1 MTTFAEITTLGVGGE
16 IAKLV
21 HATNEKEIITA
32 VSDADAAGVPLLI
45 VGGGSNILAAD
56 DGFDGVVVQ
65 VASKGN
71 SYEIDAC
78 SGGMLS
84 VAAGEEWDEFV
95 QFTLDK
101 NLANLESL
109 SGIPGTVGASPI
121 QNIGAYGHEVGEV
134 IARVRTYDR
143 KLKEIKTFSASECG
157 FHYRSSRFK
166 EESDRF
172 VILEVVF
179 QLRRGE
185 NSLPI
190 EYQQLADELGV
201 LVGERVS
208 TARVREAV
216 LRLRSSKGMLLSD
229 GFKSAG
235 SFFTNPIVSR
245 ELADQLPQNAPRYP
259 IEKISLTQE
268 LEIKN
273 SSINNSVG
281 LNSTDDQLKISAAWL
296 IEHAGFKKGFEW
308 GNAGISP
315 LHSLALI
322 NRGSASAWEI
332 KELADHIVTTVEKNF
347 GVVLTPEVR
356 FL

>member
-16 IAKLV
+16 IAKLIR
-21 HATNEKEIITA
+21 ATSERELITA
-32 VSDADAAGVPLLI
+32 VSDADAAGIPLVV
-45 VGGGSNILAAD
+45 VGGGSNILANDAEYE
-56 DGFDGVVVQ
+56 GVVVK
-65 VASKGN
+65 VETTGN

-84 VAAGEEWDEFV
+84 VAAGEDWDTFV
-95 QFTLDK
+95 QFTLSK

-143 KLKEIKTFSASECG
+143 KSKEIKTFSAIECG
-157 FHYRSSRFK
+157 FSYRSSRFK
-166 EESDRF
+166 EESERY

-185 NSLPI
+185 NSLAI

-201 LVGERVS
+201 LIGERVS
-208 TARVREAV
+208 CNRVREAV
-216 LRLRSSKGMLLSD
+216 LKLRSSKGMLLND
-229 GFKSAG
+229 GYKSAG
-235 SFFTNPIVSR
+235 SFFTNPIVSK
-245 ELADQLPQNAPRYP
+245 ELADTLPEFAPRFAV
-259 IEKISLTQE
+259 
-268 LEIKN
+268 N
-273 SSINNSVG
+273 SSPQIPEKTSG
-281 LNSTDDQLKISAAWL
+281 ELIKLSAAWL
-296 IEHAGFKKGFEW
+296 IEHSGFARGFGW

-315 LHSLALI
+315 LHTLALI
-322 NRGSASAWEI
+322 NRGGAQSWEI
-332 KELADHIVTTVEKNF
+332 KELANHIVMRVEKNF